1 MNRLSRV
8 RRAVR
13 GLSWP
18 ERRVLATTW
27 LLLPCVAIGLR
38 LLGFARSQAVL
49 LTATDA
55 PESRTDLREAES
67 LARLVDAAACWNPV
81 PATCLVR
88 SMVLCR
94 LLRRRGL
101 AADLRIGV
109 DNPDGGLSAHAWVE
123 HGGVALAAAG
133 RRRHDYTAFDDSVIP
148 GGI

>member
-8 RRAVR
+8 WRAVL

-18 ERRVLATTW
+18 ERRVLAGAW

-38 LLGFARSQAVL
+38 LPGFARSQVAL
-49 LTATDA
+49 RPAKDT
-55 PESRTDLREAES
+55 PKSRTDLREAES
-67 LARLVDAAACWNPV
+67 LARLVDAAARWNPV

-133 RRRHDYTAFDDSVIP
+133 RSRRDYTAFDKSVIP
-148 GGI
+148 GGV